1 MGVPYVPVRGLAG
14 TDILARRT
22 DMLIAHNPFN
32 AEEKDVVAMAI
43 NPDVAICHAL
53 KADKFGNAIFRRG
66 GDELLVAQASDRVI
80 VTAEEIVDQVTA
92 ADPDG
97 QFISSLNVTAVVHA
111 PHGAHPF
118 GVESQ
123 EIRAAKLH
131 GPGGRAIELHDGATS
146 SCFATTA
153 FSHQPKRLTFVY
165 VEGDAIHSLNVCDMA
180 RDDAL

>member
-97 QFISSLNVTAVVHA
+97 QFISFLNVTAVVHA
-111 PHGAHPF
+111 PHGAHPA
-118 GVESQ
+118 GVPGKYEMDRDHINEYIEAAQSTEGFRAYLEKYVYDKTEADYQALVGIPAQ
-123 EIRAAKLH
+123 EVAVVA
-131 GPGGRAIELHDGATS
+131 
-146 SCFATTA
+146 
-153 FSHQPKRLTFVY
+153 
-165 VEGDAIHSLNVCDMA
+165 
-180 RDDAL
+180 